1 MNLSVLMPVYNES
14 ATLHEILRRLRDVP
28 LDKEIIIVDN
38 VSSDGTREM
47 LQEMLERGE
56 AIPAD
61 NEDSFEYSE
70 ESPNLVRIAFQEV
83 NRGKGDS
90 VRRALKLARG
100 EWVIVQDA
108 DLEYDPRDFE
118 KLIHAAQKFESK
130 RPGERVA
137 VFGTR
142 LLKGSEARQNQ
153 QRGAFFY
160 GRIGLSVL
168 FRVLYATPLSD
179 VATCY
184 KLMRREVA
192 QNLNLQSS
200 GFDLD
205 FEIAA
210 RLRRQRIRILE
221 VPVFY
226 EPRTKGE
233 GKKIRAIQDGARA
246 AWTLLRFRLTK

>member
-1 MNLSVLMPVYNES
+1 MPVYNER
-14 ATLHEILRRLRDVP
+14 ATLQEILRRLREVP
-28 LDKEIIIVDN
+28 LAKEIIIVDN
-38 VSSDGTREM
+38 CSTDGTREE
-47 LQEMLERGE
+47 LQQMLERGE
-56 AIPAD
+56 AISAHD
-61 NEDSFEYSE
+61 DCSNETQ
-70 ESPNLVRIAFQEV
+70 NVIRIAFQEV
-83 NRGKGDS
+83 NRGKGSS

-108 DLEYDPRDFE
+108 DLEYDPNDFE
-118 KLIHAAQKFESK
+118 KLLQTAQNFETK
-130 RPGERVA
+130 RPGQRVA

-142 LLKGSEARQNQ
+142 LLKGSAARQNQ

-168 FRVLYATPLSD
+168 FRILYATPLSD

-192 QNLNLQSS
+192 QSLNLQGS

-210 RLRRQRIRILE
+210 RLRRNGVRILE

-226 EPRTKGE
+226 EPRSKGE

-246 AWTLLRFRLTK
+246 AWTLLRFRFAR